1 MKKADV
7 LEFPSTLHL
16 ARAGDDCVLHFSKTS
31 GFQSIVLS
39 YDAAFEL
46 AVKLAKFIHL
56 CDEAMGGESEPNVRP
71 PLELI
76 AH

>member
-1 MKKADV
+1 MKKGDV

-16 ARAGDDCVLHFSKTS
+16 SKAGDDCVLHISDAS
-31 GFQSIVLS
+31 GFQSVVLS

-46 AVKLAKFIHL
+46 AVKLAEFIQQ
-56 CDEAMGGESEPNVRP
+56 CDETMNGETELNLRP